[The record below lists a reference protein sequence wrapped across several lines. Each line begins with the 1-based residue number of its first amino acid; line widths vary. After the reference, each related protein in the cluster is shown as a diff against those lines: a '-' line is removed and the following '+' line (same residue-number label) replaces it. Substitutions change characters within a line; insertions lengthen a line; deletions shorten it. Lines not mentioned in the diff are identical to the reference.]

1 MITTGGAFPDAA
13 RGDAMSHKDLID
25 RFYAAYAARDA
36 SAAAALYTETGR
48 HDEVAMSKS
57 REGREALAQGLE
69 GFWRMLPDVVWERQG
84 YVRAGDHVAVP
95 YHMTGT
101 FTGKD
106 GLARPI
112 ALVGLHLFEIRDGAL
127 AVTKDLWDLDLFKA
141 QMG

>member
-1 MITTGGAFPDAA
+1 MGGAFPDAA
-13 RGDAMSHKDLID
+13 RGDAMSHRDLID

-36 SAAAALYTETGR
+36 SAAATLYAADGR
-48 HDEVAMSKS
+48 HDEVAMGKS
-57 REGREALAQGLE
+57 RQGHEALTQGLE
-69 GFWRMLPDVVWERQG
+69 GFWRMLPDVAWERRG
-84 YVRAGDHVAVP
+84 YIRAANHVAVP

-112 ALVGLHLFEIRDGAL
+112 ALDGLHLFEIRGGHL
-127 AVTKDLWDLDLFKA
+127 TVTKDLWDLDLFKA